1 MCESCG
7 TGTLRCWGGSS
18 FERVTFRAKWK
29 WWLLCDDSAATI
41 CSALPMWMSTTSR
54 KRYCSLSLSLSLSLV
69 GLLFDFWSSY
79 PKNFQPMLILRREC
93 PLSGL
98 VSSVTNLNLLWTLG
112 SCSGVNTLD
121 AHFWNVLGFSKI
133 KKRVGYHFLQH
144 NLELVFQNN

>member
-1 MCESCG
+1 MWESWDWDTAVLG
-7 TGTLRCWGGSS
+7 
-18 FERVTFRAKWK
+18 WK
-29 WWLLCDDSAATI
+29 QFWARNIQSEVEVMTTVRRFCCDDLLRFANVNVDHLTETV
-41 CSALPMWMSTTSR
+41 L
-54 KRYCSLSLSLSLSLV
+54 LSLSLSLSLV